1 MDKREELK
9 KALGELTGKAEEIL
23 NLAANAQKGDF
34 LRFGAE
40 YQNWYT
46 MALKVVEVLA
56 NDRLGEFISYY
67 KINPKRQSSTGID
80 AQDYVI
86 QDFIMG
92 TNVRSSIFDSS
103 FDSSWTIDTSKV
115 TAVRVHNQLQ
125 ILQSLETRIDSVLSD
140 VQGSLLAELQ
150 DKELETA
157 EELLKINL
165 RSAGSLA
172 GVILENHLQKVM
184 QNHNIPISKKNP
196 TISDMNDPL
205 KSNNI
210 YDVPIWRKIQYLA
223 DIRNLCSHKKDRE
236 PTEAEVKEL
245 ISGVNEIIKKVF

>member
-1 MDKREELK
+1 MNKKEELK
-9 KALGELTGKAEEIL
+9 KALEELIEEAIEVCTLAGKAKG
-23 NLAANAQKGDF
+23 ANIWK
-34 LRFGAE
+34 FGME

-46 MALKVVEVLA
+46 RALKIVEVLA
-56 NDRLGEFISYY
+56 NDRLEEFISYY
-67 KINPKRQSSTGID
+67 KIDPKRKETN
-80 AQDYVI
+80 ARNYVI

-92 TNVRSSIFDSS
+92 IGARKGIYGGPLWNTNSV
-103 FDSSWTIDTSKV
+103 TIAKV
-115 TAVRVHNQLQ
+115 YNQLQ

-140 VQGSLLAELQ
+140 VQGSLLSELQ
-150 DKELETA
+150 DKELVTA
-157 EELLKINL
+157 EELLEINV
-165 RSAGSLA
+165 RAAGSLA

-184 QNHNIPISKKNP
+184 QNHHIPMTKKNP

-210 YDVPIWRKIQYLA
+210 YDHPTWRKVQYLT

-236 PTEAEVKEL
+236 PTMEEVREL

>member
-1 MDKREELK
+1 MDKKEELK
-9 KALGELTGKAEEIL
+9 KELEQLIEEGGEIFALARKAKGSDIL
-23 NLAANAQKGDF
+23 K
-34 LRFGAE
+34 FGMD

-46 MALKVVEVLA
+46 RALKIVDILA
-56 NDRLGEFISYY
+56 NDRLEEFINYY
-67 KINPKRQSSTGID
+67 KIDSKRKSLDSQN
-80 AQDYVI
+80 YVI

-92 TNVRSSIFDSS
+92 RRAR
-103 FDSSWTIDTSKV
+103 TIVSTGPLWDINSK
-115 TAVRVHNQLQ
+115 TTMRVYNQLQ
-125 ILQSLETRIDSVLSD
+125 ILQSLQTRIDSVLSD
-140 VQGSLLAELQ
+140 VQGSLLSELQ
-150 DKELETA
+150 DKELATA
-157 EELLKINL
+157 EDLLKTNL
-165 RSAGSLA
+165 RAAGSLA

-210 YDVPIWRKIQYLA
+210 YDHPTWRKVQYLT

-236 PTEAEVKEL
+236 PTQEEVREL